1 MTKEE
6 MFQYMVET
14 IKKEKGWE
22 LEYKELWL
30 MEKCFLMGIKYEHQ
44 SDHAK
49 FIRKK

>member
-22 LEYKELWL
+22 LGYKELWL

-44 SDHAK
+44 FDHAK